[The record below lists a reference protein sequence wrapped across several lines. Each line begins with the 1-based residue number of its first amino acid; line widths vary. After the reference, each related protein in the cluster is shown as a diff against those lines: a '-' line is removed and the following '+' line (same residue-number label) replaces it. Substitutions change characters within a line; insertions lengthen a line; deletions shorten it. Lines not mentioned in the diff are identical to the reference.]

1 MAGLAS
7 AAVLAIV
14 AWRIPAHDPFLTWDM
29 GWTLVALA
37 AAALTW
43 TAVSRPVPLLSWG
56 PLRATGRISYGLYL
70 WHFLVVFGIGAA
82 GAWAWPW
89 WIAAPIQVGLSF
101 AVAGASFALVER
113 RFLRR
118 KAAWAPGSRPDAA
131 PTRVAP
137 A

>member
-1 MAGLAS
+1 MQQRATS
-7 AAVLAIV
+7 
-14 AWRIPAHDPFLTWDM
+14 T
-29 GWTLVALA
+29 
-37 AAALTW
+37 
-43 TAVSRPVPLLSWG
+43 SRPEVAVP
-56 PLRATGRISYGLYL
+56 
-70 WHFLVVFGIGAA
+70 GIP
-82 GAWAWPW
+82 PW